1 MSLILKMEV
10 TRALLAYW
18 AAAVAAQTT
27 VIKAGRLVA
36 PETGTVSENQL
47 IVVEGERIVAVGAEV
62 DFPEGAN
69 VIDLSHATVLPGL
82 FDAHTHLCL
91 NMQWPLDGR
100 DYLVHS
106 LNWRAGMR
114 ALAGVV
120 HAREMLE
127 AGFTTVRD
135 VGNAGDYAAVDLAK
149 AVEWGMVPGPTMVAT
164 GRIIAPFGGQF
175 VKPAP
180 KQVLDNAEYI
190 FADTRDELRKAVREN
205 IYYGAT
211 LIKLIVDDQP
221 YVYTAEEIRL
231 VVVEAARAGRRVAAH
246 CVTRQGARNAAAAG
260 VASIEHGWQLGDE
273 EFALMKQNDVALVST
288 DLTPRYLEAVGYT
301 AEQAR
306 HVYAQRVERLRR
318 AYQAGVRV
326 VFGTDVMTGLPGETR
341 GTLAVGHVDSFAAA
355 GIPNEETLRALT
367 THAARLLGV
376 ERERGFIA
384 PGFYADLVAVPD
396 NPLEEIQ
403 TLKRVLFVMRHGKV
417 HRREAP
423 TGREREA

>member
-1 MSLILKMEV
+1 MNLVLQMEV
-10 TRALLAYW
+10 TRALLASW
-18 AAAVAAQTT
+18 AAAAAARVT
-27 VIKAGRLVA
+27 VIKAGRLVE

-47 IVVEGERIVAVGAEV
+47 IIIEGERIEAVGADLEY
-62 DFPEGAN
+62 PEGAH

-91 NMQWPLDGR
+91 NMQWRWDAR

-106 LNWRAGMR
+106 LTWRTGMR
-114 ALAGVV
+114 GIVGVV
-120 HAREMLE
+120 HAREMLD

-149 AVEWGMVPGPTMVAT
+149 AIEWGLVPGPTVIAA

-175 VKPAP
+175 AKPAP
-180 KQVLDNAEYI
+180 KQVLDNPEYI
-190 FADTRDELRKAVREN
+190 FADTRDELQKAVREN
-205 IYYGAT
+205 IYYGAN

-221 YVYTAEEIRL
+221 YVYTAEEIRF

-273 EFALMKQNDVALVST
+273 EFALMKQNNVALVST
-288 DLTPRYLEAVGYT
+288 DFTLRYLEALGYT
-301 AEQAR
+301 AEQA
-306 HVYAQRVERLRR
+306 HHNHEQKVERLRR

-326 VFGTDVMTGLPGETR
+326 VFGTDVMAGLPGETR
-341 GTLAVGHVDSFAAA
+341 GTLAAGYVDSFAEA
-355 GIPNEETLRALT
+355 GIPNEEILRALT
-367 THAARLLGV
+367 THAACLLGV

-384 PGFYADLVAVPD
+384 PGFYADLIAVPD
-396 NPLEEIQ
+396 NPLEDIQ

-417 HRREAP
+417 HRRAEA
-423 TGREREA
+423 RS